1 MCRVFFQE
9 SLGGVC
15 MLKKLLASCV
25 VMGLMVSPVLAAEN
39 AQPAPAKKEVKEV
52 KKATVKKAAVKK
64 ATVKKEAPKKAE
76 KTEKK

>member
-1 MCRVFFQE
+1 MFKVSSQE
-9 SLGGVC
+9 SLGGVL

-39 AQPAPAKKEVKEV
+39 ATKAPAKKEVKEV
-52 KKATVKKAAVKK
+52 KKAAVKKEVVKKAA
-64 ATVKKEAPKKAE
+64 VKKEAPKKAE